1 MILMLVVEIPLMLPV
16 ELKIEIIFG
25 KSEWRNFLL
34 HEPRSFEVTWQILKV
49 LILNNLWDKIDFL
62 RGLQKARWIFIM

>member
-25 KSEWRNFLL
+25 KIEWRNFLL
-34 HEPRSFEVTWQILKV
+34 HEPIEFWGNMANFKS
-49 LILNNLWDKIDFL
+49 IDIEQSM
-62 RGLQKARWIFIM
+62 G